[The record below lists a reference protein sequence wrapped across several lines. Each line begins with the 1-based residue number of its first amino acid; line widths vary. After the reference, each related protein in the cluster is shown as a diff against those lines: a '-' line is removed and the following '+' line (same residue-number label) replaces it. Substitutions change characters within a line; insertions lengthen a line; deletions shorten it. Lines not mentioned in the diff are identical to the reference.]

1 MNDIIKIIKPIENS
15 GVFDGITEAVKHEI
29 KKTQN
34 GEILIA
40 LLTLVATSLVK
51 GIFRR
56 GVKRAGRRYN
66 KIDHMD

>member
-15 GVFDGITEAVKHEI
+15 GVFIDGITEAVKHEI
-29 KKTQN
+29 KKNTQK

-56 GVKRAGRRYN
+56 GVKRAGR
-66 KIDHMD
+66 